1 MNKNNTSKSFTD
13 WDKLQ
18 TMNDKDIDTSEFPEA
33 TPEEFARAVV
43 KYSSKIPP
51 KKEQLSISVDKDV
64 LEWFRLRD
72 KNYQGEINALLRT
85 YMHAQQNINK

>member
-1 MNKNNTSKSFTD
+1 
-13 WDKLQ
+13 
-18 TMNDKDIDTSEFPEA
+18 MNDEDIDTSESPEA
-33 TPEEFARAVV
+33 TSEEFARAVV
-43 KYSSKIPP
+43 KHTFKVSS
-51 KKEQLSISVDKDV
+51 KKEQISISLDKDV